1 MNLQLKPKDAHSQ
14 PMKRNS
20 TGPSMQNSSGLKP
33 NSLTRGVIGD
43 WRLVIGE
50 GQTTARINHTPN
62 FFHFNNQQST
72 INNHHSTII
81 TRQSS
86 IRWKKRSPVAYALM
100 AVLVSPSGLEPNSQ
114 TAGSSR
120 PRAAFIDVCGT
131 LDYDFCEIH
140 ELGLRFCWHNEGN
153 NGAVANS

>member
-1 MNLQLKPKDAHSQ
+1 MSPTVKAP
-14 PMKRNS
+14 
-20 TGPSMQNSSGLKP
+20 SGLKP

-43 WRLVIGE
+43 WRLAIGDWRR
-50 GQTTARINHTPN
+50 TNHGPN
-62 FFHFNNQQST
+62 KPHAQLLPLQQST

-100 AVLVSPSGLEPNSQ
+100 AVLVSPSGLKPNSR

-153 NGAVANS
+153 NWGVANS